1 MSNHSAAE
9 PSGYLDGYNFKTFFG
24 VSGEPGSF
32 KWLRGQERVP
42 ERWYRRPSDNK
53 YTLQDVAIDVGIGYL
68 AYPRTL
74 KFGGN
79 TGKPN
84 SFVGLDVADITGG
97 VFNVK
102 NLFEGNNFACFAFSL
117 LEQAIPDFLN
127 KGILDISP
135 VTNLVNKFVG
145 PFLGGLACPQLGKL
159 DIGLFDQFPGYTYR
173 PKGPATN
180 WKA

>member
-32 KWLRGQERVP
+32 VWNRGQERVP
-42 ERWYRRPSDNK
+42 EKWYRRPSTNQ
-53 YTLQDVAIDVGIGYL
+53 YTVADVALDVGIGYL
-68 AYPRTL
+68 AYPDTL

-84 SFVGLDVADITGG
+84 SFVGLDVGNLTGG
-97 VFNVK
+97 VFNVG
-102 NLFEGNNFACFAFSL
+102 NLFQGNNFACFAFSL

-127 KGILDISP
+127 NGINALAP
-135 VTNLVNKFVG
+135 VTQLLDKFIG
-145 PFLGGLACPQLGKL
+145 PIVGGLACPQLGKF
-159 DIGLFDQFPGYTYR
+159 DIGLFDQFPGYKYR
-173 PKGPATN
+173 PTGPATN
-180 WKA
+180 Y